1 MSEQNEKLY
10 LTADEAA
17 KMMGV
22 SKSHV
27 YKVMRQ
33 MNKELKEMGY
43 FVVSGKVNRKYFMDR
58 VDYISPN
65 AKAKENS

>member
-43 FVVSGKVNRKYFMDR
+43 LVVSGKVNRKYFMER

-65 AKAKENS
+65 AKAKENI

>member
-22 SKSHV
+22 SKSPRLQSHASDEQGTEGNGLLRSF
-27 YKVMRQ
+27 RQ
-33 MNKELKEMGY
+33 GQPQV
-43 FVVSGKVNRKYFMDR
+43 FHGK
-58 VDYISPN
+58 S
-65 AKAKENS
+65 

>member
-1 MSEQNEKLY
+1 MSEKTEKLY

-17 KMMGV
+17 EMMGV

-43 FVVSGKVNRKYFMDR
+43 FVVSGKVNRKYFMER

>member
-43 FVVSGKVNRKYFMDR
+43 FVVSGKVNRKYFMER

-65 AKAKENS
+65 AKVKVKS

>member
-43 FVVSGKVNRKYFMDR
+43 FVVSGKVNRKYFMER

>member
-43 FVVSGKVNRKYFMDR
+43 FVVSGKVNRKYFMER

-65 AKAKENS
+65 TKAKENS

>member
-43 FVVSGKVNRKYFMDR
+43 FVVSGEVNRKYFMER

>member
-43 FVVSGKVNRKYFMDR
+43 FVVSGKVNRKYFMER
-58 VDYISPN
+58 VDYISSN

>member
-17 KMMGV
+17 KIMGV

-43 FVVSGKVNRKYFMDR
+43 FVVSGKVNRKYFMER

>member
-27 YKVMRQ
+27 YKVMRE

-43 FVVSGKVNRKYFMDR
+43 FVVSGKVNRKYFMER

>member
-43 FVVSGKVNRKYFMDR
+43 FVVSGKVNRKYFMER

-65 AKAKENS
+65 AKVKENS

>member
-27 YKVMRQ
+27 YKVLRQ

-43 FVVSGKVNRKYFMDR
+43 FVVSGKVNRKYFMER